1 MAVPL
6 VSVFSY
12 SSCITQIPIH
22 IPIYVPKI
30 HLVPKYLF
38 SCVRSLNLYR
48 EYFNFQF
55 NLAFL

>member
-38 SCVRSLNLYR
+38 SCVRSLNLYGNILI
-48 EYFNFQF
+48 FS
-55 NLAFL
+55 LI

>member
-30 HLVPKYLF
+30 HWF
-38 SCVRSLNLYR
+38 LNT
-48 EYFNFQF
+48 YFPVSG
-55 NLAFL
+55 L